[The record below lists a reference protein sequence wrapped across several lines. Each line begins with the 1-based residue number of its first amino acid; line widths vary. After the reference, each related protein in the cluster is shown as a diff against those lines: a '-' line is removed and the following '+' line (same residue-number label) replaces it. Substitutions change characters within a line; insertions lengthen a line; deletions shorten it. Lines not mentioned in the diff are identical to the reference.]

1 MSYLRILVPA
11 LFLSIAVYTV
21 IVVANHGTNLVPAY
35 FADVFSLTWTGQFV
49 ADFTS
54 YLVLSALWVAW
65 RHDFSAAGIGL
76 AALALVGGMLFF
88 ALYLLFAM
96 QQAGGDPVKLLVGP
110 QRSKS

>member
-1 MSYLRILVPA
+1 MSCLRILVPA
-11 LFLSIAVYTV
+11 LFLSIAAYTA
-21 IVVANHGTNLVPAY
+21 IVVADHGINLVPAY
-35 FADVFSLTWTGQFV
+35 FTDVFSLTWTGQFV

-65 RHDFSAAGIGL
+65 RHEFSAAGIGL

-110 QRSKS
+110 QRASS